1 MGERNTRFELG
12 LAPVLV
18 LVLVLAGAAAGCAGP
33 YLARDGTLVFP
44 EDGARGA
51 AVLTANGVEFHD
63 RAFIPPRIVRRDARE
78 PWRAPIG
85 FILPKSG
92 RFTATSSATVIA
104 TPGLAVVLRP
114 SDTRVPSWGG
124 EILVR
129 LEVFAPAPPD
139 TARPPERF
147 VLVVDR
153 GARITP
159 SRERDERDE
168 HDERDELEQREQ
180 QQALVD
186 AALDALGARDRVG
199 VVDGSGQPLL
209 VPVPGRYR
217 TLAAAAVRK
226 RASEPRVASQPMVA
240 LAAARALL
248 NAPTAD
254 PSSNPNA
261 RIVVLSDAAD
271 DAWAAPAIAQE
282 VARLAGEGVRIS
294 FIGMSSALHSGRLG
308 DLAMAGAGVAG
319 TGSSLEQRRDAV
331 HLAVPPSGPVR
342 FKDVVVWF
350 TGAPAPSHVLEASSG
365 EVRWHLDAGEIDLG
379 DVSAG
384 EARAEMLRV
393 SVPAWVPGEPFALH
407 AEARFFDVERNEER
421 RVAADLTSV
430 YDDDIERIADSR
442 SGDVI
447 AFASA
452 LATLKRLEGAFVGEG
467 VDRFGGLRAL
477 ATLHARSMSLLAR
490 DTSDLAIREQADV
503 LSALLSPVPAGLG
516 AGKKPPPPPPASGN
530 AKGR

>member
-1 MGERNTRFELG
+1 ML
-12 LAPVLV
+12 
-18 LVLVLAGAAAGCAGP
+18 AGCAGP

-44 EDGARGA
+44 EEGARGA

-63 RAFIPPRIVRRDARE
+63 RAFIPPRIVKRDARE
-78 PWRAPIG
+78 PWRAPLG

-92 RFTATSSATVIA
+92 RFTATSRATVIA

-124 EILVR
+124 EVLVR
-129 LEVFAPAPPD
+129 LEVFAPAAAD
-139 TARPPERF
+139 EARAPERI
-147 VLVVDR
+147 VLVIDAGQETEDSDDR
-153 GARITP
+153 
-159 SRERDERDE
+159 EE
-168 HDERDELEQREQ
+168 
-180 QQALVD
+180 QQALVE
-186 AALDALGARDRVG
+186 AALDALGAQDRIG
-199 VVDGSGQPLL
+199 VVDGAGQPLL

-226 RASEPRVASQPMVA
+226 RAAEPRVRSQPMLA

-248 NAPTAD
+248 DAPSARA
-254 PSSNPNA
+254 NVNVNA
-261 RIVVLSDAAD
+261 RIVVVSDAAD
-271 DAWAAPAIAQE
+271 DAWASPALIAE
-282 VARLAGEGVRIS
+282 VGRLAGEGIRLS
-294 FIGMSSALHSGRLG
+294 FVGASPALRGGRLG
-308 DLAMAGAGVAG
+308 ELGMAGAGITG
-319 TGSSLEQRRDAV
+319 TSRAFEERRAAL
-331 HLAVPPSGPVR
+331 HLAIPPSGPVR

-350 TGAPAPSHVLEASSG
+350 SGAPAPSQVLEASSG
-365 EVRWHLDAGEIDLG
+365 EVRWHLDAGEVDLG

-393 SVPAWVPGEPFALH
+393 SVPAWVPGEPFTLH

-467 VDRFGGLRAL
+467 VDRIGGLRAL
-477 ATLHARSMSLLAR
+477 ASMHARSMALLAR
-490 DTSDLAIREQADV
+490 DTSDAAIREQADV
-503 LSALLSPVPAGLG
+503 LSALLSPVPASLG
-516 AGKKPPPPPPASGN
+516 PAKTPAS
-530 AKGR
+530 RPR